1 MDLLL
6 SLKEA
11 NSLKP
16 NILITALKKH
26 FWERGIYD
34 FVVNELYN

>member
-1 MDLLL
+1 MNFLLMM
-6 SLKEA
+6 KER

-16 NILITALKKH
+16 NVLIRALKKY